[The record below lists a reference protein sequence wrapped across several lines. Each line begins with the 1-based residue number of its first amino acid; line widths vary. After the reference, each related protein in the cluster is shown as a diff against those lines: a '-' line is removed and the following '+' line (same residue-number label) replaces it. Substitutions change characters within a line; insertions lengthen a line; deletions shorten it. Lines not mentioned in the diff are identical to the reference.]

1 MPAAEKGVPLS
12 RDEQVHA
19 AHAEKQ
25 LANGHE
31 VLIERVGDTEL
42 RLAEVRGGAP
52 LRGWRNTCETAL
64 GEVQLAESQG
74 NRLVVVVR
82 AYTDDRDEF
91 EVLVLGGGG
100 LAARFAVASDSW
112 TETAP
117 LARFRLVRN
126 ALYRLRTTPAVALV
140 DRFDLE
146 VPQ

>member
-1 MPAAEKGVPLS
+1 
-12 RDEQVHA
+12 
-19 AHAEKQ
+19 
-25 LANGHE
+25 
-31 VLIERVGDTEL
+31 
-42 RLAEVRGGAP
+42 
-52 LRGWRNTCETAL
+52 
-64 GEVQLAESQG
+64 
-74 NRLVVVVR
+74 VVAR

-100 LAARFAVASDSW
+100 LVTRFAVASDSW

-126 ALYRLRTTPAVALV
+126 ALYRLRTTPTGAFV